1 MRPILFVVGDT
12 PVYAYGVFLGLAFL
26 AAALS
31 LVVELRH
38 REQPAWIVWPALAT
52 AMVAGVVGA
61 RLASLLEGGDGLN
74 HLGGF
79 VVAAP
84 LVVVVVRAVADVRPM
99 VLVDAAAPGLAFA
112 TAIARL
118 GCHVAG
124 DGDYGVPTTLPWGMA
139 YPDGLVP
146 TLERVHPTPLYE
158 AAVATALGL
167 VVWRLGRRRP
177 DGAGL
182 PFAVFLVG
190 SGLARF
196 LVEFIRRN
204 DIVAFGLTQAQI
216 LSLLLVGV
224 GAAGLFLRVRRPR

>member
-12 PVYAYGVFLGLAFL
+12 PVYAYGAFLGLAFFT
-26 AAALS
+26 AALS

-38 REQPAWIVWPALAT
+38 RQQPAWIVWPALAT

-61 RLASLLEGGDGLN
+61 RVASLLEGDDGLN

-79 VVAAP
+79 FLAAP
-84 LVVVVVRAVADVRPM
+84 LVVVVVRALGAVSTAT
-99 VLVDAAAPGLAFA
+99 LVDAAAPGLCFA
-112 TAIARL
+112 LAVARL

-158 AAVATALGL
+158 AAVATVLGI

-177 DGAGL
+177 VADGV

-204 DIVAFGLTQAQI
+204 DPVALGLTQAQI
-216 LSLLLVGV
+216 LSLILVVVGGAWLLQR
-224 GAAGLFLRVRRPR
+224 ARRSR